1 MKNVTSKEMGH
12 HTTALLPLIISSVLD
27 AGKAILKIYQGD
39 IAIEYKSDQSPL
51 TAADRASHDT
61 IEKQLNDLPDKIPIL
76 SEEGRD
82 IPYRERKKWHTFWLV
97 DPLDGTKEFIKKN
110 GEFTVNIALIQ
121 NVSPLLGVV
130 YVPVKK
136 TLYYGAKG
144 IGAGKL
150 THTDRFSLPLS
161 TQEIVQAS
169 DPLSG
174 RESSHGLTVIGSRSH
189 GSEAFETFMKKM
201 KKQYDKVDLIS
212 AGSSLKFCL
221 VAEGVADIYP
231 RFGPT
236 MEWDTAAGQAV
247 VEQAGGVVLDA
258 RHQTPLQYNKEN
270 LLNPWFIV
278 KKRHGRKIV

>member
-1 MKNVTSKEMGH
+1 MKDATAIMMDPRNTELLPYIVS
-12 HTTALLPLIISSVLD
+12 TALE
-27 AGKAILKIYQGD
+27 AGGTILKIYQDD
-39 IAIEYKSDQSPL
+39 IDIEYKSDQSPL
-51 TAADRASHDT
+51 TAADRASHNL
-61 IEKQLNDLPDKIPIL
+61 IEERLNDLPTNFPIL
-76 SEEGRD
+76 SEEGRE
-82 IPYRERKKWHTFWLV
+82 IPYNERKKWPAFWLV

-121 NVSPLLGVV
+121 NGCPCLGVV

-136 TLYYGAKG
+136 TLYFGATG

-150 THTDRFSLPLS
+150 SHIERSSQPFSIQDLL
-161 TQEIVQAS
+161 
-169 DPLSG
+169 
-174 RESSHGLTVIGSRSH
+174 ESSIRLKDRRSSHQLTVIGSRSH
-189 GSEAFETFMKKM
+189 GSEAFEAFIIKM
-201 KKQYDKVDLIS
+201 KKQYDQVDLIS

-258 RHQTPLQYNKEN
+258 KHHTPLKYNKEN

-278 KKRHGRKIV
+278 KKEIR